1 MMFRHL
7 LAAVAAAGFLCTA
20 ATGARAQGPTAIKF
34 AYPAPAKGWL
44 YEKGVMPWVKKV
56 EDSSGGLLEIK
67 TYPGGAIA
75 NFRNVYDRLLNGV
88 AEIGF
93 GTFGVIEGQFPRTT
107 VSGLPFL
114 ADNSTENSLAVWR
127 LIANGT
133 IGEEYARVKPLTVL
147 SFGSSGLF
155 LTKPIKTLDELHGMK
170 VLANGRSTSRIVS
183 LLGAVPVTSNPA
195 ELYQSLSRGLAEGTA
210 ITFSAIE
217 QFKLAEITKQHVDIP
232 FGRTGGYF
240 FMNKETFERLPDKAK
255 QAIDAHSGEEL
266 TKILGKASDDQN
278 DGDRATV
285 LAQPG
290 YTERPLS
297 PAEVESL
304 QKTLAPLTE
313 EWVAAT
319 PDGAK
324 VLAAFKA
331 EVAKIRKGS

>member
-7 LAAVAAAGFLCTA
+7 FAAVAAAGLLASATA
-20 ATGARAQGPTAIKF
+20 SNAVEPTVLKF

-44 YEKGVMPWVKKV
+44 YEKGVMPWASKV
-56 EDSSGGLLEIK
+56 ESASGGLVEIK
-67 TYPGGAIA
+67 AYPGGAIA

-114 ADNSTENSLAVWR
+114 ADNSIENSLAVWR
-127 LIANGT
+127 LYTSGVIA
-133 IGEEYARVKPLTVL
+133 EEYAPVKPLTVL
-147 SFGSSGLF
+147 SFGASGLF
-155 LTKPIKTLDELHGMK
+155 LTKPIKTLDDLHGMK
-170 VLANGRSTSRIVS
+170 VLANGRSTSRVVS

-195 ELYQSLSRGLAEGTA
+195 EIYQSLSRGLAEGTA
-210 ITFSAIE
+210 LTFSAIE
-217 QFKLAEITKQHVDIP
+217 QFKLAELTKQHVDIP

-240 FMNKETFERLPDKAK
+240 FMNKDAFARLPDKAK
-255 QAIDAHSGEEL
+255 QAIDRHSGEEL

-278 DGDRATV
+278 TEDRAGV
-285 LAQPG
+285 LKMPG
-290 YTERPLS
+290 YTERSLS
-297 PAEVESL
+297 PAEIERL
-304 QKTLAPLTE
+304 KKTLAPLTE

-324 VLAAFKA
+324 VLAAFRA
-331 EVAKIRKGS
+331 EVEKIRKGS

>member
-1 MMFRHL
+1 MMFRL
-7 LAAVAAAGFLCTA
+7 LFTAVAAAGLLATA
-20 ATGARAQGPTAIKF
+20 TTTAGADEPIVLKF

-44 YEKGVMPWVKKV
+44 YEKGVLPWANKV
-56 EDSSGGLLEIK
+56 EGASGDIVEIK
-67 TYPGGAIA
+67 PYPGGAIA

-127 LIANGT
+127 LYASGVIA
-133 IGEEYARVKPLTVL
+133 EEYAPVKPLTVL
-147 SFGSSGLF
+147 SFGASGLF
-155 LTKPIKTLDELHGMK
+155 LTKPIKTLEDLHGMK
-170 VLANGRSTSRIVS
+170 ILANGRSTSRIVN
-183 LLGAVPVTSNPA
+183 LLGAVPVTSNPG

-210 ITFSAIE
+210 LTFSAVG
-217 QFKLAEITKQHVDIP
+217 QFKLAELTKQHVDIP

-240 FMNKETFERLPDKAK
+240 FMNKDAFARLPDKAK
-255 QAIDAHSGEEL
+255 QAIDRHSGEEL

-278 DGDRATV
+278 AEDRAGV
-285 LAQPG
+285 LALQG
-290 YTERPLS
+290 YTDRPLS
-297 PAEVESL
+297 PAEIERL
-304 QKTLAPLTE
+304 QRTLAPLTE

-324 VLAAFKA
+324 VLAAFRA
-331 EVAKIRKGS
+331 EVEKIRKGS